1 MSSEA
6 VNDEP
11 IKFNPPGLSP
21 IVIILLT
28 REKMTLYRSH
38 CPGYYY
44 YYYYYDVYLKRVY
57 KYCVLPSFVLYNYYN
72 NSALYYCAFTSSRLL
87 RRSRRTFREET
98 K

>member
-6 VNDEP
+6 VNDGP

-21 IVIILLT
+21 IMILT

-44 YYYYYDVYLKRVY
+44 YYDDDVYLKCMCIVRFARVRIMY
-57 KYCVLPSFVLYNYYN
+57 IFIIIILLLFSRPPSGPSAVLDQHF
-72 NSALYYCAFTSSRLL
+72 A
-87 RRSRRTFREET
+87 
-98 K
+98 KKHQ